1 MLPKDFTKQE
11 KVIAEC
17 LSDLGLRFME
27 QVVFGQYTVDLW
39 VPELNMIVEADG
51 PIGHLRKAD
60 AKRDMALMEW
70 PHPTVDNVLHIKGTT
85 YNVIMEEVCRALDN
99 LDT

>member
-1 MLPKDFTKQE
+1 M
-11 KVIAEC
+11 V
-17 LSDLGLRFME
+17 
-27 QVVFGQYTVDLW
+27 
-39 VPELNMIVEADG
+39 VEADG
-51 PIGHLRKAD
+51 PMGHLRKAD

-70 PHPTVDNVLHIKGTT
+70 TYPKVDSVLHIKGTT